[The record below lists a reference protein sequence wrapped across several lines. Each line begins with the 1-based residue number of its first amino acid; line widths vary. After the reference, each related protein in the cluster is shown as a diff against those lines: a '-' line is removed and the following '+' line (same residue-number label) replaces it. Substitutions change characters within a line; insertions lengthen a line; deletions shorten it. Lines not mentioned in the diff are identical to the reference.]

1 MGVFMREPMIVTACA
16 KEELTSYLGGLIAG
30 LLMLLLAGIFC
41 GVRWCTARGELEASA
56 SDTGQ
61 RLHVL
66 DNLKF
71 LTMCGVIVCSELQPG
86 DFPVLELE
94 HQSAVRNFLH
104 PAAVRMFCFISGMWS
119 RKPLITGEKSLLVR
133 LGAPLICACFI
144 IQPLDKL
151 FFGPNEWIPSSSQT
165 VFEYMCVAWS
175 SLVVTV
181 DSEPY
186 WYLQALIVWRVLA
199 HLVSPYR
206 VSARFVIAGALAV
219 LGGTAVPENAPF
231 ALGQAM
237 VLFPV
242 YMFGQVFPTNTVLSL
257 LPWSQGSALLGC
269 VVLLEVYSL
278 ESYSFFALF
287 LTNVPDF
294 HWPGVK
300 YCSPKDL
307 LSFWLLGLFRLTWDM
322 SKGLLVLVFICPR
335 GRCFLSELGKN
346 SLYAL
351 LLHRPLVR
359 LTVKI
364 LCSLGVPQSLA
375 DTVQEDDRSWTGV
388 LSMGIVWFAVIAYA
402 VCLNALISAPQVR
415 DVGKVFVEP
424 YWLDAW
430 LREPPSSEDE
440 VDPDDE
446 DVTLLDCDG
455 GVGDGL

>member
-1 MGVFMREPMIVTACA
+1 MIVTACA
-16 KEELTSYLGGLIAG
+16 KEELTSYLGGVIAG
-30 LLMLLLAGIFC
+30 LLMLLLSGIFV
-41 GVRWCTARGELEASA
+41 GVRWCTGRGELEAVA
-56 SDTGQ
+56 SEPVQ
-61 RLHVL
+61 RLHVV

-71 LTMCGVIVCSELQPG
+71 LTMCCVIVCSELRPG
-86 DFPVLELE
+86 DFPVPELE
-94 HQSAVRNFLH
+94 HQQAVTHFLH
-104 PAAVRMFCFISGMWS
+104 PAAVRLFCFVSGMWS
-119 RKPLITGEKSLLVR
+119 RKPLTTGEKSLLVR
-133 LGAPLICACFI
+133 LGAPLVCGCCF

-151 FFGPNEWIPSSSQT
+151 FLGPDQWIPSSRQSA
-165 VFEYMCVAWS
+165 FEDICSAWS

-181 DSEPY
+181 ESEPY

-199 HLVSPYR
+199 HLVSTYR

-242 YMFGQVFPTNTVLSL
+242 YMFGQVFPTNLVLSL
-257 LPWSQGSALLGC
+257 LPWSQGSALLAC

-300 YCSPKDL
+300 YCSQKDL
-307 LSFWLLGLFRLTWDM
+307 LSYWLLGLFRLTWDM

-335 GRCFLSELGKN
+335 GRGLLSELGRN

-359 LTVKI
+359 LTVKL
-364 LCSLGVPQSLA
+364 LCALGVPQSIA
-375 DTVQEDDRSWTGV
+375 DTVEEDDRSWTGV
-388 LSMGIVWFAVIAYA
+388 FVNGVAWFAVITYA
-402 VCLNALISAPQVR
+402 VLLNAAVSAPRVR
-415 DVGKVFVEP
+415 EVGKVFVEP
-424 YWLDAW
+424 SWLDAW
-430 LREPPSSEDE
+430 LREPPCSEDE
-440 VDPDDE
+440 HDPDDE

-455 GVGDGL
+455 DVGDGL